1 MTAHTCPTGRHP
13 NPHYSCYH
21 AHGHRCRCDGCRA
34 AAVADNRRR
43 RQQRAYGRW
52 KPRTC
57 DAAATRALLA
67 VLTDQGAT
75 RQWISDRTGLHPK
88 TVWEIASRRRDR
100 VRRTTAD
107 AVEGLARAV
116 AAGHAR
122 PPRYADAERRRQH
135 RLRQRAHRAKAAA

>member
-21 AHGHRCRCDGCRA
+21 GHGCRCPGCTA
-34 AAVADNRRR
+34 EAVADNRRR

-57 DAAATRALLA
+57 DAAATRAMLA
-67 VLTDQGAT
+67 VLKEQGAT
-75 RQWISDRTGLHPK
+75 RQWICERTGLHPR
-88 TVWEIASRRRDR
+88 TVWEITSRRRDR
-100 VRRTTAD
+100 VHRSTAD
-107 AVEGLARAV
+107 AVEELARAV

-122 PPRYADAERRRQH
+122 PPRYARAQERKVERERRRQY
-135 RLRQRAHRAKAAA
+135 RQEAA